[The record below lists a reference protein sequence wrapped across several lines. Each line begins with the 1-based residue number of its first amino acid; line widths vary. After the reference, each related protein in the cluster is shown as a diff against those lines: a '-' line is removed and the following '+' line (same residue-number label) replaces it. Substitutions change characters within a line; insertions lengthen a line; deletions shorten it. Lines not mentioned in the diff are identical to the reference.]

1 MSYGSNYGLV
11 IVWVDYKLLDDGY
24 RSLYMKWFIHE
35 SHICKPSFHFS
46 FTNGLLIQLLN
57 ARDLWENLLR
67 HPQDSTE
74 KWGPHLCEAADII
87 VLLSFS
93 LLFVVVLLLLLLLFA
108 LWWLYRSYWKSQII
122 SRGSLSLGCLWK
134 TGRETE
140 QKENRSVWKI
150 RSRKLQRLE
159 EDNDV
164 KSRCIQ
170 VRRKPLCSTR
180 IHEWKIW
187 TASFKV
193 KHVGCKRCFQTEF
206 SICTRVKS
214 ISLRC
219 FINFHKSQCWS

>member
-1 MSYGSNYGLV
+1 MR
-11 IVWVDYKLLDDGY
+11 K
-24 RSLYMKWFIHE
+24 
-35 SHICKPSFHFS
+35 S
-46 FTNGLLIQLLN
+46 FTSPSGF
-57 ARDLWENLLR
+57 DWEMR
-67 HPQDSTE
+67 
-74 KWGPHLCEAADII
+74 PHLCEAADII

-93 LLFVVVLLLLLLLFA
+93 LLFVVILLLLLLLFA

-150 RSRKLQRLE
+150 RSRKLRRHE

-170 VRRKPLCSTR
+170 VRRKPLGSTR

-193 KHVGCKRCFQTEF
+193 KHVGCKKCLQTEF
-206 SICTRVKS
+206 SICTRVKYISALS
-214 ISLRC
+214 IFTKVNTEAKCKIMITCRWFWICLIIPFCSFLACKPRTC
-219 FINFHKSQCWS
+219 KVKTCEMKKMPLK

>member
-1 MSYGSNYGLV
+1 MKVIYVNLV
-11 IVWVDYKLLDDGY
+11 FTF
-24 RSLYMKWFIHE
+24 RSLMALLFSYLMLETCEKIFYVTLRIRLRNE
-35 SHICKPSFHFS
+35 ALICV
-46 FTNGLLIQLLN
+46 
-57 ARDLWENLLR
+57 R
-67 HPQDSTE
+67 
-74 KWGPHLCEAADII
+74 ADII

-93 LLFVVVLLLLLLLFA
+93 LLFVVLLLLLLLLLFA

-150 RSRKLQRLE
+150 RSRKLRRHE

-170 VRRKPLCSTR
+170 VRKKPLGSTR

-193 KHVGCKRCFQTEF
+193 KHVGCKRCLQTEF
-206 SICTRVKS
+206 SICRRVKS